1 MNEVPQWASFATA
14 LIVPAIAI
22 LGFWM
27 SLSSRLTKAEVVAL
41 EAEADAKEA
50 NEKATLLSASF
61 ALYREQIAR
70 EYIHREVM
78 REVEDRLTQAIER
91 LGDRL
96 DRVLERSGFTFPEMT
111 RAVVVVATLLLSSPS
126 HAVPCWVVKKAVA
139 QYGEAAVES
148 WARAKGIPDKEIEKA
163 RRCLR

>member
-1 MNEVPQWASFATA
+1 MNEVPQWASFAVA
-14 LIVPAIAI
+14 LVVPAVAI

-27 SLSSRLTKAEVVAL
+27 SLSSRLTKAEVTAS
-41 EAEADAKEA
+41 EAKDDAKEA
-50 NEKATLLSASF
+50 SEKATLLSAAF

-96 DRVLERSGFTFPEMT
+96 DRVLERSGF
-111 RAVVVVATLLLSSPS
+111 VS
-126 HAVPCWVVKKAVA
+126 HK
-139 QYGEAAVES
+139 
-148 WARAKGIPDKEIEKA
+148 
-163 RRCLR
+163 

>member
-1 MNEVPQWASFATA
+1 MIEFSQWISVAIALVVPG
-14 LIVPAIAI
+14 LAI

-27 SLSSRLTKAEVVAL
+27 SLSSRLTKAEVTAS
-41 EAEADAKEA
+41 EARDDAREA

-96 DRVLERSGFTFPEMT
+96 DRLLERSGF
-111 RAVVVVATLLLSSPS
+111 
-126 HAVPCWVVKKAVA
+126 VPHK
-139 QYGEAAVES
+139 
-148 WARAKGIPDKEIEKA
+148 
-163 RRCLR
+163 